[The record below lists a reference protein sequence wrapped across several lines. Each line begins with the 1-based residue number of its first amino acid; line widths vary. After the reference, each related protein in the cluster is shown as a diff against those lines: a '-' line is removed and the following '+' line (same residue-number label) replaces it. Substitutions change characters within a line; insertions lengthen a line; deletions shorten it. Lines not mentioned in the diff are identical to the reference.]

1 MATIK
6 GKIHLFKG
14 NTKGELQNAYSP
26 LQNFVD
32 SNNNL
37 GDFTTSKLNFDKN
50 TPVDLIV
57 TDEYDGSNQII
68 INDDKNYPKLI
79 NSRFSVQENNTFN
92 IPLHNG
98 NSVTNV
104 YEEQSFE
111 KDIQLLKLYDTI
123 PTLEFLGIKEG
134 GAFKCG
140 SYVFYFKLHLSSNC
154 IYL

>member
-68 INDDKNYPKLI
+68 INDDKN
-79 NSRFSVQENNTFN
+79 
-92 IPLHNG
+92 
-98 NSVTNV
+98 
-104 YEEQSFE
+104 
-111 KDIQLLKLYDTI
+111 
-123 PTLEFLGIKEG
+123 IKEKRN
-134 GAFKCG
+134 FI
-140 SYVFYFKLHLSSNC
+140 YKL
-154 IYL
+154 